1 MKRNQWPIIIIVILL
16 GLSVLATACG
26 GGSIDPPDQADP
38 VRVDPQPSQ
47 ATVTEADIAR
57 SVQPSDQS
65 QVTAAQT
72 SQAAL
77 DDPEDP
83 EGLTDVDMSYT
94 YMGNANSMI
103 LHLTT
108 CNSAA
113 QTKVSNRVYFDS
125 REEAIE
131 AGYVPCKR
139 CKP

>member
-1 MKRNQWPIIIIVILL
+1 MKRNQRPIIFIVILL
-16 GLSVLATACG
+16 GLSVLLTACG
-26 GGSIDPPDQADP
+26 GGSIDPPDP

-47 ATVTEADIAR
+47 AAVTEADIAK
-57 SVQPSDQS
+57 SVQPADQS

-72 SQAAL
+72 SQADL

-125 REEAIE
+125 REEAVE

-139 CKP
+139 CNP

>member
-1 MKRNQWPIIIIVILL
+1 MKRNQRPIIFIVILL
-16 GLSVLATACG
+16 GLFLLLTACG
-26 GGSIDPPDQADP
+26 GGGIDPPDQVDP
-38 VRVDPQPSQ
+38 ARVDPQPSQ
-47 ATVTEADIAR
+47 AAVTETDIAK
-57 SVQPSDQS
+57 SVQPADQS

-72 SQAAL
+72 SQADL
-77 DDPEDP
+77 ENPEDT

-125 REEAIE
+125 REEAVE

-139 CKP
+139 CNP